1 MFNEIVIEVL
11 KSILVLFFVPI
22 CCIAFCLCR
31 GVWDDI
37 RKLWKVVRRWAGR

>member
-1 MFNEIVIEVL
+1 MFNEIVSEVL
-11 KSILVLFFVPI
+11 KSILILFFVPI
-22 CCIAFCLCR
+22 CYIAFCLGR